1 MDGKLTTLRQ
11 SSYLYGSNAPFLEAF
26 YEDWLD
32 DPASVPAQW
41 AKEFAALP
49 DQADG
54 IGGYMEAGHLAV
66 QEKFRQLGQLG
77 IAFTAGDSSEG
88 FKGAAVQK
96 LINAYRIRGHEN
108 AHLNPLGKPH
118 HEPVTDLTLDY
129 HELTDADL
137 DQEFNTGSLA
147 APDRMTLRDIID
159 LCNRVYCASIGVEFM
174 HIVDTRKREWL
185 QERLEGAGGNYKL
198 TTGEKIG
205 ILKMLT
211 AAEGIEKYLH
221 TRYVGQ
227 KRFSLEGGDSLIPL
241 LHYAIRHAGSQGVK
255 EVVMGMAHRG
265 RLNVLVNI
273 LGKSPAVLFEE
284 FEGKHAAHG
293 AGRSG
298 DVKYHLGYSSDTETP
313 GGKVHVALAFNPSHL
328 EIVDPVVVGS
338 ARARQDRRKDQ
349 GHNLVM
355 PVLLH
360 GDAAFAGQGVVMELF
375 QMSEVRGFA
384 VGGTLHIVINNQVG
398 FTTSN
403 TADARSTLYCTTIAK
418 MVHAPIFHV
427 NGDDPEAVI
436 HVMKLACDFR
446 MQFKRDVVIDLVC
459 YRRHGH
465 NEADEPAATQPMM
478 YKTIRA
484 LQTTRQK
491 YAGQLVNEGLL
502 DGAAADRMMEE
513 YRGKLD
519 RGEQVAEIDR
529 LARPGEFR
537 RNWTPYIGHDWTEQV
552 NTQVPVAVIRALSD
566 RLTTVPAGFALHPRV
581 ERIIEDRRKMAAGE
595 LPMDWGFAETAA
607 YASLIDEG
615 FGLRLVGQDTG
626 RGTFF
631 HRHAVLHNQLDG
643 STLTGLAAL
652 KPDARVAVIDSL
664 LSEEAVLGFEY
675 GYACSEPN
683 TLVIWEAQFGDFVNG
698 AQVVIDQFITS
709 GEAKWGRLCGLVMF
723 LPHGYEG
730 QGPEHSSARLERF
743 MQMCSHSNIQ
753 VCAPTTPAQMFHML
767 RRQMLRQYRKPL
779 IVMMP
784 KSMLR
789 SKASSS
795 SLQLLAEGSFQLA
808 MDDHSVVNKSAVE
821 RVVLCSGKV
830 FYDLAEARD
839 SEQLRDVAVLR
850 IEQLYPFPRADVLE
864 LLSRYPNA
872 ADITWCQEEP
882 QNQGAWYCIKHE
894 IDACVGENQ
903 LLFYAGRSSS
913 ASPAVGQHSVHLE
926 EQRTLV
932 SEALHRNRGQK
943 RYKSAAH
950 V

>member
-1 MDGKLTTLRQ
+1 MDGKLAAFRL
-11 SSYLYGSNAPFLEAF
+11 SSHLYGSNAPFLEAF
-26 YEDWLD
+26 YEAWLD
-32 DPASVPAQW
+32 NPASVPAQW
-41 AKEFAALP
+41 AEEFAAL
-49 DQADG
+49 
-54 IGGYMEAGHLAV
+54 GGPAGKANGHTETSQLAV
-66 QEKFRQLGQLG
+66 QEKFRELGKFDRSFADNG
-77 IAFTAGDSSEG
+77 SPPGYKD
-88 FKGAAVQK
+88 AAVHN
-96 LINAYRIRGHEN
+96 LINAYRMRGHEN
-108 AHLNPLGKPH
+108 ARLNPLGEPH
-118 HEPVTDLTLDY
+118 HDPVDDLSPEY
-129 HELTDADL
+129 HELTKADL
-137 DQEFNTGSLA
+137 DQQFNAGSLA
-147 APDRMTLRDIID
+147 APARMALRDIID
-159 LCNRVYCASIGVEFM
+159 LCDRVYCGSIGVEFM

-185 QERLEGAGGNYKL
+185 QERLEGAGGACNL
-198 TTGEKIG
+198 TAAEKIG

-227 KRFSLEGGDSLIPL
+227 KRFSLEGGESLIPL
-241 LHYAIRHAGSQGVK
+241 LHDAIRHAGGQGVK
-255 EVVMGMAHRG
+255 EVVVGMAHRG

-284 FEGKHAAHG
+284 FEGKQAVNDP
-293 AGRSG
+293 GRPG

-313 GGKVHVALAFNPSHL
+313 GGSVHVALAFNPSHL

-338 ARARQDRRKDQ
+338 ARARQDRRKDLD
-349 GHNLVM
+349 HNFVM
-355 PVLLH
+355 PVLIH

-403 TADARSTLYCTTIAK
+403 PADARSTLYCTTIAK

-436 HVMKLACDFR
+436 QVMKLACDFR

-478 YKTIRA
+478 YQTIRN
-484 LQTTRQK
+484 LGTTRQK
-491 YAGQLVNEGLL
+491 YAGKLVSEGLL
-502 DGAAADRMMEE
+502 DSSAANRMMAE
-513 YRGKLD
+513 YREKLD

-529 LARPGEFR
+529 LARPGEFILD
-537 RNWTPYIGHDWTEQV
+537 WTPYIGHDWTEQID
-552 NTQVPVAVIRALSD
+552 TRVPVATVRELSTI
-566 RLTTVPAGFALHPRV
+566 LTTLPPGFVLHPRV
-581 ERIIEDRRKMAAGE
+581 EKIIEDRRKMAAGE

-607 YASLIDEG
+607 YASLIMQG
-615 FGLRLVGQDTG
+615 FGLRLVGQDSS

-631 HRHAVLHNQLDG
+631 HRHAVLHNQVDG
-643 STLTGLAAL
+643 VTLTGLAQL
-652 KPDARVAVIDSL
+652 KPEANVAVIDSL

-683 TLVIWEAQFGDFVNG
+683 SLVIWEAQFGDFVNG

-743 MQMCSHSNIQ
+743 MQLCSRSNIQ
-753 VCAPTTPAQMFHML
+753 VCAPTTPAQMFHLL

-779 IVMMP
+779 IVMTP

-789 SKASSS
+789 SKASAS
-795 SLQLLAEGSFQLA
+795 SLQLVAEGGFQLVI
-808 MDDHSVVNKSAVE
+808 DDRALADRSLVK

-830 FYDLAEARD
+830 FYDLLDARD
-839 SEQLRDVAVLR
+839 NEKLHNVALVR
-850 IEQLYPFPRADVLE
+850 IEQLYPFPRTDVMDM
-864 LLSRYPNA
+864 LSRYPNTTEL
-872 ADITWCQEEP
+872 TWCQEEP
-882 QNQGAWYCIKHE
+882 QNQGAWYCIKHKIE
-894 IDACVGENQ
+894 ACVGENQ

-913 ASPAVGQHSVHLE
+913 ASPAVGRHSVHLE
-926 EQRTLV
+926 EQRALV
-932 SEALHRNRGQK
+932 QEALHSGHGQQQT
-943 RYKSAAH
+943 
-950 V
+950 